1 MEMLEQHEQRATE
14 RFDYQGAIQDFRR
27 ARRRASLEKVVAFLK
42 GTSDELLSYEDVRKQ
57 LKVTGV
63 SAGRL
68 REIPVNAIVG
78 SVGRYKDFSR
88 SFMPLNDSD
97 ESRWSK
103 INAMA
108 SAQQGLPPIEVY
120 QIGEVYFVLDGNH
133 RVSVARALGA
143 KSIEAIVT
151 QIRTTVPIS
160 ADVQPDELSLKAEYA
175 DFLDRTHLDRL
186 RPGADVMMSS
196 VGKYRLLEEQIEE
209 HRYFMAKERHDEVP
223 YNEAVINW
231 YDTIYAPITD
241 IIKKYDLLKD
251 FPKRTIP
258 DIYLLISEY
267 RAAVREGDVNYLEE
281 NLTEILQT
289 LPFVP
294 DVDMDKVILD
304 AEYVEFLERTRFEQ
318 IRPDA
323 DIRVTAPGKYGE
335 LERHIDVHRYFMG
348 QEQQREIPFDEAA
361 GHWHDT
367 VYLPIVSIIRRLGM
381 LRDFPNR
388 TDADLY
394 LWISER
400 RQQLEKR
407 LGWKILPEK
416 AAADL
421 LDRYSS
427 SPDKV
432 LSRVGERV
440 YDALMPD
447 ELESGPPPGEW
458 RKEDLGRRNDRL
470 FGSMLVPVSGLPH
483 SWVALEQA
491 IVIAHSKNQHIYGLH
506 VTDADDEIKQQYAL
520 QVKAE
525 FEKRCKDA
533 AVEGIL
539 KITGGEISRRIC
551 ELSRWA
557 DLVILNLAHPPGTN
571 PLMKIK
577 SGFRTILWRCSR
589 PILAVPG
596 PAREIRRVILAYD
609 GSEKADEA
617 LFVAAFIGGTLN
629 ATVIVLTVEE
639 VGRTSPMVLSLARQY
654 LKQRNVEGIFVTENG
669 NVSETILTV
678 AEMYS
683 CDLIIMGSYGRSPM
697 LEIMLGSTVD
707 PILQN
712 SKIPVLI
719 CR

>member
-1 MEMLEQHEQRATE
+1 MEMIEHEERKQE
-14 RFDYQGAIQDFRR
+14 RFDYQSAIHDFRR
-27 ARRRASLEKVVAFLK
+27 ARRRASLEKVMAFLRGK
-42 GTSDELLSYEDVRKQ
+42 SDELLSYEDVRKQ
-57 LKVTGV
+57 LQVTGM

-97 ESRWSK
+97 ELRWARVK
-103 INAMA
+103 AVA
-108 SAQQGLPPIEVY
+108 TAQQGLPPIEVY
-120 QIGEVYFVLDGNH
+120 QIGDVYFVLDGNH

-143 KSIEAIVT
+143 KYIEAFVT
-151 QIRTTVPIS
+151 EIRTKVPIS
-160 ADVQPDELSLKAEYA
+160 ADIQPDELTLKAEYA
-175 DFLDRTHLDRL
+175 DFLSRTHLDHF
-186 RPGADVMMSS
+186 RPGADLMMSS
-196 VGKYRLLEEQIEE
+196 PGKYRLLEEQIQE
-209 HRYFMAKERHDEVP
+209 HRYFMAQQRHDEVP

-231 YDTIYAPITD
+231 YDTVYVPITE
-241 IIKKYDLLKD
+241 IIKKHDLLKD
-251 FPKRTIP
+251 FPNKTMP

-267 RAAVREGDVNYLEE
+267 RAAVREGDVEYLEE
-281 NLTEILQT
+281 NLAEILQT
-289 LPFVP
+289 LPLVP
-294 DVDMDKVILD
+294 DVDMDKIILD
-304 AEYVEFLERTRFEQ
+304 AEYIEFLERTQLEE
-318 IRPDA
+318 IRPNA
-323 DIRVTAPGKYGE
+323 DIRVTAPGKYSE
-335 LERHIDVHRYFMG
+335 LERHIEVHRYFMG
-348 QEQQREIPFDEAA
+348 QEQQRDIAVTEAV
-361 GHWHDT
+361 GHWFDT
-367 VYLPIVSIIRRLGM
+367 VYQPMVAIIRRLGM

-388 TDADLY
+388 TEADLY
-394 LWISER
+394 LWISEH

-407 LGWKILPEK
+407 LGWKIQPEK
-416 AAADL
+416 AAVDL
-421 LDRYSS
+421 LDQYSP

-432 LSRVGERV
+432 LSRVGERM

-458 RKEDLGRRNDRL
+458 RKEDLGRRHDRL
-470 FGSMLVPVSGLPH
+470 FGSMLVPLSGLSH
-483 SWVALEQA
+483 SWVALDQA
-491 IVIAHSKNQHIYGLH
+491 ITIARVNGQHIYGLH
-506 VTDADDEIKQQYAL
+506 VTDTDDDAKQQYAL
-520 QVKAE
+520 EVKAE
-525 FEKRCKDA
+525 FEKRCQDA
-533 AVEGIL
+533 GVEGIL

-571 PLMKIK
+571 PLTKIK

-596 PAREIRRVILAYD
+596 AAKEFRRVILAYD

-617 LFVAAFIGGTLN
+617 LFVAAYIGGALN

-639 VGRTSPMVLSLARQY
+639 VGRTSAMVLSLARQY
-654 LKQRNVEGIFVTENG
+654 LKQRNVEGVFVTESSG
-669 NVSETILTV
+669 NVSEAILTV
-678 AEMYS
+678 AEIYD